1 MLSGRRAPSVKDV
14 TKAGADTRRS
24 RSCVTGVRESSVVRR
39 ESGREEMVRRMSL
52 RSRVTTHRLSLFSS
66 SHHIPRVFL
75 PPAPAPGPGL
85 SVSLAS
91 LSDPELSSS
100 PSSSS
105 SSSPDPDTEERLSLA
120 FIRTSAVQHQY
131 VASRGQRERETEIY
145 EVVPPTLLVRRRSI
159 RHARARS
166 SSDAASVRLSQRR
179 LIL

>member
-24 RSCVTGVRESSVVRR
+24 RSCVTGVRESSGVRL
-39 ESGREEMVRRMSL
+39 ESGREAMVRRMSL

-75 PPAPAPGPGL
+75 PPAPGL

-91 LSDPELSSS
+91 LSDPDLSSS
-100 PSSSS
+100 PA
-105 SSSPDPDTEERLSLA
+105 SSPDPDTEERLSLA

-131 VASRGQRERETEIY
+131 VASRGQREREIEIY
-145 EVVPPTLLVRRRSI
+145 EVVPPTLLVRRSI
-159 RHARARS
+159 RARS
-166 SSDAASVRLSQRR
+166 SSDISRASVRQRR

>member
-24 RSCVTGVRESSVVRR
+24 RSCVTGVRESSGVRL
-39 ESGREEMVRRMSL
+39 ESEEMVRRMSL

-66 SHHIPRVFL
+66 GHHIPRVFL

-91 LSDPELSSS
+91 LSDPDLSTS
-100 PSSSS
+100 PA
-105 SSSPDPDTEERLSLA
+105 SSPDPDTEERLSLA

-131 VASRGQRERETEIY
+131 VASRGQREREIEIY
-145 EVVPPTLLVRRRSI
+145 EVVPPTLLVRRRSL

-166 SSDAASVRLSQRR
+166 SSDIARAAVRLSQRR